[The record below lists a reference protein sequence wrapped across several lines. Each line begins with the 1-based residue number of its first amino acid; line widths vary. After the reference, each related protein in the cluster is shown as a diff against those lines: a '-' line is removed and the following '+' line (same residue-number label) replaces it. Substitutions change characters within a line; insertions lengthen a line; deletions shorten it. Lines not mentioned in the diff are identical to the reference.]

1 MAWDITVGQLAGSEP
16 AAHVLARWDY
26 PSSIKDVTLE
36 AGPGVRRTTFGGASR
51 REMAEWSDPMQSVF
65 RWKDDVAEPRAI
77 LEWTDQAGQR
87 AQELI
92 DLAVNMETQFT
103 DMNSSGGC
111 ETQPT
116 ATSRFQQA

>member
-36 AGPGVRRTTFGGASR
+36 PGPGVRRTTFGGASR

-77 LEWTDQAGQR
+77 LGWTDQAGQR

-92 DLAVNMETQFT
+92 DLAVNMRPG
-103 DMNSSGGC
+103 S
-111 ETQPT
+111 PT
-116 ATSRFQQA
+116 